1 MPAVRPPAV
10 AGSFY
15 PAEAGALQ
23 AAVDRNLARARAHFQ
38 EFLTRIEAF
47 LRRDPLLWFNFTP
60 LNPPAP

>member
-1 MPAVRPPAV
+1 VVSSPLFRPDAAGKPA
-10 AGSFY
+10 
-15 PAEAGALQ
+15 
-23 AAVDRNLARARAHFQ
+23 NLARARAHFQ